1 MQKLNGWHIS
11 DSKRRAHACV
21 ARLPWSRR
29 TSKMLM
35 WFFYYI
41 ISKTIEK
48 ERNIEFNMVQSD
60 SVRFSSVR
68 FGSVRFGSVRFNS
81 VRFGSV
87 RYGTV
92 RFGSI
97 RFGLVRFVIHPV
109 TSLCPARTHIHTFT
123 HATYTWQFVDRYVHT
138 ALLSVFWWSVF
149 SQQNVAKIFIIK
161 W

>member
-1 MQKLNGWHIS
+1 
-11 DSKRRAHACV
+11 
-21 ARLPWSRR
+21 
-29 TSKMLM
+29 M

-41 ISKTIEK
+41 ISKTIKE
-48 ERNIEFNMVQSD
+48 ERNIEFNMVRSD
-60 SVRFSSVR
+60 SVRFGSIQ
-68 FGSVRFGSVRFNS
+68 FGSVRFDSIQFGLVRLDL

-92 RFGSI
+92 RYGTVRYDS
-97 RFGLVRFVIHPV
+97 VRFDSVWFDSSSIQWHHFA
-109 TSLCPARTHIHTFT
+109 LHAHIFTHLT

>member
-1 MQKLNGWHIS
+1 
-11 DSKRRAHACV
+11 
-21 ARLPWSRR
+21 
-29 TSKMLM
+29 M

-41 ISKTIEK
+41 ISKTIKEK
-48 ERNIEFNMVQSD
+48 RNIEFNMVRSD
-60 SVRFSSVR
+60 SVRFSSVWFESVRFGSVRFSSVR
-68 FGSVRFGSVRFNS
+68 FGSVRFGSVRFGS
-81 VRFGSV
+81 VQFGLVRFGTV
-87 RYGTV
+87 RYSTV

-97 RFGLVRFVIHPV
+97 RFDSVWFDSSSIQWHHFALHAHIF
-109 TSLCPARTHIHTFT
+109 THLT